1 MCPSIPLRIFVACTY
16 AITYTTLIWL
26 SPVQWIKLVKEG
38 ISEEMVQ
45 HSHDMFMDTWWSG
58 QICNLKST
66 CLFLDLLERVD
77 ALVLYI
83 NIQLK

>member
-1 MCPSIPLRIFVACTY
+1 MYLCNHINRTKSLNSGIQLN
-16 AITYTTLIWL
+16 
-26 SPVQWIKLVKEG
+26 KEG

-45 HSHDMFMDTWWSG
+45 HSHDMFMDTWLSG

-66 CLFLDLLERVD
+66 CLFYDLLERVD